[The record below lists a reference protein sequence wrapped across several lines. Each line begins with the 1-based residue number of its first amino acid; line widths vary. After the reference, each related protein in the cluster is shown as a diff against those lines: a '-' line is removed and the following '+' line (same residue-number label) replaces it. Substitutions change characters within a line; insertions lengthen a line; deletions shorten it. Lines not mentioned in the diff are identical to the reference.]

1 MVLDA
6 LLYFSLA
13 AIFGKDIDGVDKVF
27 KSCCL
32 DLNYPSFKDL
42 AHSFLICFG
51 NYKNAQLLYAVML
64 LLRGCVWVNKIIFC
78 DSAKLHQRF
87 IHGAYTDPLLPEP
100 LIKSHFL
107 LPGKF
112 YDLSFYSFRIAGFK
126 IEILC
131 KPGRGGKKPRSSLVD
146 CRHESTFF
154 KFPHMI
160 IGRRT
165 SPINKFC
172 YGYGLVISHH
182 GKRSKHRRAQLFRS
196 NGSYLLRKFGFHL
209 HYKPAIHVLYLNGAI
224 ARYVLFRQLKEQLPD
239 ILFLHQVLEPSN
251 IKGLAR
257 CKKRSLSLIHIS
269 EPTRLGMNSYAA

>member
-42 AHSFLICFG
+42 AHSFLICFR

-112 YDLSFYSFRIAGFK
+112 YDLRFIASGSPDSRLKYSANLGVVARSRVLPWWTADTNP
-126 IEILC
+126 LSS
-131 KPGRGGKKPRSSLVD
+131 SSL
-146 CRHESTFF
+146 T
-154 KFPHMI
+154 
-160 IGRRT
+160 
-165 SPINKFC
+165 
-172 YGYGLVISHH
+172 
-182 GKRSKHRRAQLFRS
+182 
-196 NGSYLLRKFGFHL
+196 
-209 HYKPAIHVLYLNGAI
+209 
-224 ARYVLFRQLKEQLPD
+224 
-239 ILFLHQVLEPSN
+239 
-251 IKGLAR
+251 
-257 CKKRSLSLIHIS
+257 
-269 EPTRLGMNSYAA
+269 